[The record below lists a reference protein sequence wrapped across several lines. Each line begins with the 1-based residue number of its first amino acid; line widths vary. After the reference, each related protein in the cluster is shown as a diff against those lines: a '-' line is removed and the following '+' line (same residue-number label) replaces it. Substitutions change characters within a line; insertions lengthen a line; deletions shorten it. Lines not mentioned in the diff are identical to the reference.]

1 MQVNFLTLDSLN
13 TSVYLRIVTEILSIL
28 LSRTPSVMRVFTLM
42 LVLTLTLGFLTTA
55 ESYAIPK
62 IFKNVLMYQ
71 RQWDKIGPFMEKQ
84 IPQYVKGAE
93 TFSGL
98 KQLYGNALKTFRTGM
113 SYGWRFKNIGL
124 ADALRTFDIAKIEQA
139 VFRIWINCLRMQC
152 IVRVGGKPVEVTIEM
167 IAYEMGVTAQVEG
180 VSAIDTAII
189 GISEEEAVSVLAA
202 FVIAE

>member
-1 MQVNFLTLDSLN
+1 
-13 TSVYLRIVTEILSIL
+13 
-28 LSRTPSVMRVFTLM
+28 MRVFTLM

-98 KQLYGNALKTFRTGM
+98 KQLYGNALRTFRTGM

-139 VFRIWINCLRMQC
+139 VFRNLDKLSTNAVYRLSDKIDNALRY
-152 IVRVGGKPVEVTIEM
+152 GEVTIEM

-180 VSAIDTAII
+180 VSSINTAII

-202 FVIAE
+202 CVFAE

>member
-1 MQVNFLTLDSLN
+1 
-13 TSVYLRIVTEILSIL
+13 
-28 LSRTPSVMRVFTLM
+28 MRVFTLM

-98 KQLYGNALKTFRTGM
+98 KQLYGNALRTFRTGM

-139 VFRIWINCLRMQC
+139 VFRNLDKLSTNAVYRLSDKIDNALRYG
-152 IVRVGGKPVEVTIEM
+152 VRVGGKPVEVTIEM

>member
-1 MQVNFLTLDSLN
+1 
-13 TSVYLRIVTEILSIL
+13 
-28 LSRTPSVMRVFTLM
+28 MRVFTLM

-139 VFRIWINCLRMQC
+139 VFRNLDKLSTNAVYRLSDKIDNALRY
-152 IVRVGGKPVEVTIEM
+152 GEVTIEM
-167 IAYEMGVTAQVEG
+167 IAYEMGVTAQVEVCTIHKKYVFYCKQFFKII
-180 VSAIDTAII
+180 VSFKLSPVASHRDQ
-189 GISEEEAVSVLAA
+189 
-202 FVIAE
+202 

>member
-1 MQVNFLTLDSLN
+1 
-13 TSVYLRIVTEILSIL
+13 
-28 LSRTPSVMRVFTLM
+28 MRVFTLM

-139 VFRIWINCLRMQC
+139 VFRNLDKLSTNAVYRLSDKIDNALRY
-152 IVRVGGKPVEVTIEM
+152 GEVTIEM

-180 VSAIDTAII
+180 VSSIYTAII

-202 FVIAE
+202 FVFAE

>member
-1 MQVNFLTLDSLN
+1 
-13 TSVYLRIVTEILSIL
+13 
-28 LSRTPSVMRVFTLM
+28 MRVFTLM

-139 VFRIWINCLRMQC
+139 VFRNLDKLSTNAVYRLSDKIDNALRY
-152 IVRVGGKPVEVTIEM
+152 GEVTIEM

>member
-1 MQVNFLTLDSLN
+1 
-13 TSVYLRIVTEILSIL
+13 
-28 LSRTPSVMRVFTLM
+28 MRVFTLM

-98 KQLYGNALKTFRTGM
+98 KQLYGNALRTFRTGM

-139 VFRIWINCLRMQC
+139 VFRNLDKLSTNAVYRLSDKIDNALRY
-152 IVRVGGKPVEVTIEM
+152 GEVTIEM